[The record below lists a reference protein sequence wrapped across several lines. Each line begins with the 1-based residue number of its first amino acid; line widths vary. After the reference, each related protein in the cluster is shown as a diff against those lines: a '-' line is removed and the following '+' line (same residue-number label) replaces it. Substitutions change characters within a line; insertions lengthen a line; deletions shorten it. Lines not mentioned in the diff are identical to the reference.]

1 MTDSTRAQREAMFAA
16 DDAAREAEGA
26 YVLRQVMKFCD
37 MLEAH
42 MIEMHPRSFRDA
54 LTRTSVLTPI
64 RIERDVL
71 ANRTVV
77 MGK

>member
-1 MTDSTRAQREAMFAA
+1 MIDTLRDLETEVYLADQRDAEA
-16 DDAAREAEGA
+16 A

-64 RIERDVL
+64 RIERDLL